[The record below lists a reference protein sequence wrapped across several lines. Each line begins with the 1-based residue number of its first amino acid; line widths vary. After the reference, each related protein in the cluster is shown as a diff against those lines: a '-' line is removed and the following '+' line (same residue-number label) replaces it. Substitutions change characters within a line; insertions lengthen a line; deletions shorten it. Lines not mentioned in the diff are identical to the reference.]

1 MRIEKVDF
9 FYLSMPTV
17 TLEEDG
23 SQDVLLVRV
32 LAGGYEGW
40 GECEASPLVSI
51 AAYCTPRSHGAC
63 RPVSEAVL
71 GADLNSP
78 QDIERVNQKVRQL
91 SLDLLQAD
99 HTLSGID
106 VALWDLLG
114 RKESAPVW
122 SLMGAAKN
130 LPKRPYASVLF
141 GDSPDETAKKA
152 REIRTA
158 GFSAAKFGWNGFGT
172 HELERDEKQLGAARQ
187 GLGENADL
195 MVDVGTVWTDDVR
208 MASERASLMPAY
220 RVTWLEEPFLSAAP
234 DAYGELAARVPEVPL
249 AGGEGSHNFGMAKQ
263 LIDYGKIAYVQIDAG
278 RVGGL
283 TTARQIARYAKSRGV
298 KYVNHTFTS
307 NLALSASLQ
316 AYVDLEES
324 NLAEYPLEPKPL
336 CRDLTKETLTPDAD
350 GFLKAPERPGLGMTP
365 RWDTIRKYLKQV
377 QIKVDGQLLYE
388 TPETLDG

>member
-32 LAGGYEGW
+32 LAGGFEGW

-63 RPVSEAVL
+63 RPVSDAVL

-78 QDIERVNQKVRQL
+78 LDIERVNQKVRQL

-141 GDSPDETAKKA
+141 GDSPEETARKA
-152 REIRTA
+152 KEIRTA

-195 MVDVGTVWTDDVR
+195 MVDVGTVWIDDVR
-208 MASERASLMPAY
+208 MASERANLVPAY

-234 DAYGELAARVPEVPL
+234 GAYGELADRVPEVPL
-249 AGGEGSHNFGMAKQ
+249 AGGEGSHNFRHGETADRLREDCLRSNRRGPHRRADHRPPDSSICEVARGEVCEPQ
-263 LIDYGKIAYVQIDAG
+263 LHFQPGAL
-278 RVGGL
+278 R
-283 TTARQIARYAKSRGV
+283 
-298 KYVNHTFTS
+298 
-307 NLALSASLQ
+307 LA
-316 AYVDLEES
+316 
-324 NLAEYPLEPKPL
+324 
-336 CRDLTKETLTPDAD
+336 
-350 GFLKAPERPGLGMTP
+350 PGLCGSG
-365 RWDTIRKYLKQV
+365 R
-377 QIKVDGQLLYE
+377 E
-388 TPETLDG
+388 